1 MNFFTPRP
9 RRLMMLSS
17 QQRVMRNSGGKNK
30 LSFYIWLLGH
40 CPSLIS
46 CSLFI
51 IWLASIKHFCV
62 SLHDRLHNW
71 ELTIEKLLNSLIR
84 LKWFFFFTNIF
95 FSFSDIWVILI
106 LLKFDDEQQSQ
117 ISPNATWFSKFSF
130 DIIWHDFQVFVLTTF
145 YKYFIK
151 IKIFEKQ
158 VLVNWRKH

>member
-95 FSFSDIWVILI
+95 FSFSDIWVMLI
-106 LLKFDDEQQSQ
+106 LLIRWWAA
-117 ISPNATWFSKFSF
+117 ISNLTQCNMIFKIFFWHYLTWFPSF
-130 DIIWHDFQVFVLTTF
+130 CFDNILQ
-145 YKYFIK
+145 
-151 IKIFEKQ
+151 IFHK
-158 VLVNWRKH
+158 N